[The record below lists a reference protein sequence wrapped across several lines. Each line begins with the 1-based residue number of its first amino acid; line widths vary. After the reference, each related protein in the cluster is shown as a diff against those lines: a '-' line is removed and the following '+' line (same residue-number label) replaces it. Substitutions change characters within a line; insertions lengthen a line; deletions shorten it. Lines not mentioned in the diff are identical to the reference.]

1 MALKLSILSGQT
13 AKSCFWEVGETNP
26 YQIQNIAKIKDNLGE
41 VDLPVTSIP
50 SPFARLHL
58 FNSAFSYVN
67 EQYAMSKQRK
77 VFDGNTS
84 FHKLISDCLD
94 VYELFYFHD
103 ILAQSGQLDIKL
115 VSWTASK
122 LKPLVESSKSG
133 KKIFGEVL
141 DLYIQNYNKDNRFVE
156 NQIINPFS
164 SINIFLLNNQVFAGT
179 SPFTGFFTA
188 ASGINQDIKN
198 IEGISLFKFARPL
211 YRRNVEFQRFMN
223 LFFEVNNSAIQSFK
237 ELYAYVKINRD
248 FIEDVELKKYVG
260 ELNTGDHFED
270 INKSPILYIK
280 QAAIQIL
287 PNVQFR
293 CKSNVKNTV
302 PDEAEKSDYRI
313 HTRKKLQMKP
323 LALSNDGHKN
333 SHWVYLYDRPLEE
346 YIVIPDNDPR
356 IVSERTL
363 PGFDHAKYPYVLR
376 NDFLSRNIIELP
388 YDVNKSCFWM
398 GNNEKIASN
407 IILPIN
413 PSYFQYFTL
422 EDLKENLS
430 ITKLASG
437 AIFVSLKIP
446 TKGANIKFE
455 RTYNDVNPSNI
466 DNENNGAI
474 IKGTFYLGIYPFFKT
489 KDPIYNDLYK
499 IAIFGDESSKIDC
512 EFYRENV
519 EQNKIDYISATNIF
533 NRTRES
539 EGMGVY
545 SKYIE
550 LSKNLDEPL
559 KDISFSFITVS
570 LITEGVEVKG
580 TIVPLMSEINSLS
593 DAKSSVAFDIGTS
606 NSYVAASLKGG
617 ADKLSTYNNLSQR
630 KNLHFTMLHN
640 PILDRDEFK
649 GSNQY
654 DINSRLDMRFRPLQI
669 NEFLPS
675 IIGNGSEY
683 NFPVRTIIN
692 QDNDC
697 DANNA
702 NDVNILSTINIPFAF
717 GTEKMREGGFDNAHS
732 NLKWAISD
740 VGNNAARNRLKA
752 FIEQLVLMGRN
763 YVLSNGLNPAQTNVM
778 WFKPL
783 SMATEQ
789 TATFENLWKEYYVKY
804 FTKNRNVKKLFNIT
818 ESWAPFYSY
827 EKGFGAGK
835 YFVSIDIG
843 GGTTDILAFDNNK
856 PSLTSSFRF
865 AGNDLFDNGL
875 NFDNSGDHVSAKKDN
890 GFAMHFSRL
899 MEKRFSSNNEDDK
912 LSILNYILNSN
923 ELRSEDLVS
932 FFFGVDGFSELVKLD
947 KNFGLL
953 FLLHNAAVF
962 FHCAQILKIKAPDHI
977 PSHIGLSGNG
987 ARLLEISNKS
997 NDMNRAKGMAN
1008 MVSYIFKH
1016 VFEAE
1021 ETPTV
1026 KIHIL
1031 DNPKES
1037 TAIGGIIGL
1046 DQIISNPTGDIDNY
1060 YISAGDDET
1069 LIHNNDYETKKKYN
1083 LKVVRDESDLL
1094 DKVGLNYRNFIRYFF
1109 EQLWF
1114 ECDLP
1119 NNMGVDKSYNTEKL
1133 LTYFTD
1139 ENNIRNVL
1147 DSIVNYKMDVE
1158 KVLYLNETL
1167 FFVPVKAYLY
1177 DFSKI
1182 IADENELKKF
1192 KGN

>member
-1 MALKLSILSGQT
+1 MAHKLSLISGQNT
-13 AKSCFWEVGETNP
+13 TNNFWEVTDSNP
-26 YQIQNIAKIKDNLGE
+26 YKIQNIAQIKDNLGE

-50 SPFARLHL
+50 SPLARLHL
-58 FNSAFSYVN
+58 FNSAFSYLN
-67 EQYAMSKQRK
+67 EQYAIHKKRG
-77 VFDGNTS
+77 VFDGNST

-94 VYELFYFHD
+94 VYELLYFHD
-103 ILAQSGQLDIKL
+103 ILAQSGQIDLKL
-115 VSWTASK
+115 ISWTASK
-122 LKPLVESSKSG
+122 LKPLKESSKAG
-133 KKIFGEVL
+133 KKIFAEVL
-141 DLYIQNYNKDNRFVE
+141 DLYISNYNKDSRFTE

-164 SINIFLLNNQVFAGT
+164 SIGILLLNNTVFAGT

-188 ASGINQDIKN
+188 ASGINQEIKN
-198 IEGISLFKFARPL
+198 IEGVSLFKFARPL
-211 YRRNVEFQRFMN
+211 YRRNLEFQKYIN
-223 LFFEVNNSAIQSFK
+223 VFFESNASVIQSFQQ
-237 ELYAYVKINRD
+237 LYNYIKHNRA
-248 FIEDVELKKYVG
+248 FIEDPALKKYIG
-260 ELNTGDHFED
+260 ELNTGEHIED
-270 INKSPILYIK
+270 INLSPILYIK

-293 CKSNVKNTV
+293 CKSNVKSAV

-313 HTRKKLQMKP
+313 HTRKKLKQKP

-333 SHWVYLYDRPLEE
+333 SHWRYLYDRSLEE

-356 IVSERTL
+356 QIEERTL

-376 NDFLSRNIIELP
+376 NDFLSKYIIELP
-388 YDVNKSCFWM
+388 YNVNKDCFWM
-398 GNNEKIASN
+398 GGSEKVAAN
-407 IILPIN
+407 IVLPVSI
-413 PSYFQYFTL
+413 SYFQYFTL

-446 TKGANIKFE
+446 TAGANIKFE

-489 KDPIYNDLYK
+489 KNPVYNDLYK

-512 EFYRENV
+512 EFYRENT
-519 EQNKIDYISATNIF
+519 EQNIIDYVSPTNTF
-533 NRTRES
+533 QRTRES

-570 LITEGVEVKG
+570 LISEGVEVKG
-580 TIVPLMSEINSLS
+580 TILPLMAEINSLS
-593 DAKSSVAFDIGTS
+593 DAKSSVAIDIGTS
-606 NSYVAASLKGG
+606 NSYVAASLKGA
-617 ADKLSTYNNLSQR
+617 ADKLSTYNNLNQR

-654 DINSRLDMRFRPLQI
+654 DINSRLDLRFRPLQI

-697 DANNA
+697 DANNS
-702 NDVNILSTINIPFAF
+702 NDVNVLSSINIPFAF
-717 GTEKMREGGFDNAHS
+717 GTEKLREGGFDNAHS

-752 FIEQLVLMGRN
+752 FIEQLVLMSRN
-763 YVLSNGLNPAQTNVM
+763 YVLSNGLNPAQTNLM

-789 TATFENLWKEYYVKY
+789 TATFENLWKEFYVKY
-804 FTKNRNVKKLFNIT
+804 FTKSKDVKKLYNIT

-875 NFDNSGDHVSAKKDN
+875 NFDDARDHVSSKKDN
-890 GFAMHFSRL
+890 GFALHFSRL
-899 MEKRFSSNNEDDK
+899 MEKRFESNNEDDK

-923 ELRSEDLVS
+923 ELRSEDLIS
-932 FFFGVDGFSELVKLD
+932 FFFGVDGFSEMVKLD

-953 FLLHNAAVF
+953 FLLHNAAIF
-962 FHCAQILKIKAPDHI
+962 YHCAQILKRKEPNHI

-987 ARLLEISNKS
+987 ARLLEIPNKS
-997 NDMNRAKGMAN
+997 NNMNRPKGMAN
-1008 MVSYIFKH
+1008 MVSHIFKH

-1021 ETPTV
+1021 ETPDI

-1046 DQIISNPTGDIDNY
+1046 EQIISNPTGDIDNY
-1060 YISAGDDET
+1060 YISAGDEET
-1069 LIHNNDYETKKKYN
+1069 LIHNNDYETKRKYN
-1083 LKVVRDESDLL
+1083 LKVVRDELDLL
-1094 DKVGLNYRNFIRYFF
+1094 DKVGLNYRKFIHYFF

-1133 LTYFTD
+1133 LAYFTN

-1147 DSIVNYKMDVE
+1147 DSMVNYKMDVE
-1158 KVLYLNETL
+1158 KVLHLNETL